1 MRRPDRCPA
10 SVGADLVHAGALA
23 QRLCGLPGLE
33 AALFTPAERAGAARR
48 AQPARALAACF
59 AAKEAFLKA
68 LGRGLAPS
76 GVDPWLQQVE
86 VALEQGRPALRLSGA
101 AAAALGRRG
110 LSAQLALA
118 ADGEHVLA
126 TVLLVP
132 AGGPA
137 GRVA

>member
-1 MRRPDRCPA
+1 MRRPTTCPA
-10 SVGADLVHAGALA
+10 AVGADLVHAPALA
-23 QRLCGLPGLE
+23 RRLEGLPGLCE
-33 AALFTPAERAGAARR
+33 ALFTAAERAQAAARAR
-48 AQPARALAACF
+48 PAQALAACF

-86 VALEQGRPALRLSGA
+86 VALQQGQPVLRLWGEAAACVQGRGQAASLS
-101 AAAALGRRG
+101 
-110 LSAQLALA
+110 LSAA
-118 ADGEHVLA
+118 GGHVLA

-132 AGGPA
+132 AQAAA